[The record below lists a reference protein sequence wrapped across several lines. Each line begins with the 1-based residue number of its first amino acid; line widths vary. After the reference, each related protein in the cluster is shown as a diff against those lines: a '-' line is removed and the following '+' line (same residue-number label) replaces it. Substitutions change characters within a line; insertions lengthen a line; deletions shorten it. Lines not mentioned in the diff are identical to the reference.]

1 VVAGHHEKWDGK
13 GYPRALSGEN
23 IPLAARI
30 FAIADV
36 FDALVS
42 RRPYKEAMP
51 FAAAIEII
59 RQDSGSH
66 FDPALAAIFLNI
78 AETLHTRLQC
88 CDEADCRRLLDDK
101 VRHHFF
107 AQA

>member
-1 VVAGHHEKWDGK
+1 
-13 GYPRALSGEN
+13 
-23 IPLAARI
+23 
-30 FAIADV
+30 
-36 FDALVS
+36 
-42 RRPYKEAMP
+42 MP

-66 FDPALAAIFLNI
+66 FDPTLAAIFLNI

-88 CDEADCRRLLDDK
+88 CDEAGCRRLLDDR

-107 AQA
+107 EQA